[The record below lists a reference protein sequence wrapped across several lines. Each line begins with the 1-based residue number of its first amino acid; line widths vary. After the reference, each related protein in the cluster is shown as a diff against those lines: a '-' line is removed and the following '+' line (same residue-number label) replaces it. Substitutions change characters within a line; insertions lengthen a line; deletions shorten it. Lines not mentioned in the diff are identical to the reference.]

1 MFEITVLPLSGVEI
15 MGAENFNFH
24 A

>member
-1 MFEITVLPLSGVEI
+1 MFEITVLPLSGVKI
-15 MGAENFNFH
+15 MGTENFNFP

>member
-1 MFEITVLPLSGVEI
+1 MFEITVLPLSNVEI
-15 MGAENFNFH
+15 MGAENFNFP